1 MPCRFVL
8 TADYPAPSTYNPQ
21 NRAVYSRVGQ
31 ASSLPDRIGRL
42 EACPTFMFRIK
53 ICGITSIEDALV
65 AAEAG
70 ADAIGLNFYE
80 QSPRYVTA
88 QLAER
93 IVEELRGTYSADEI
107 AVYGV
112 FVNASADDILWVI
125 RDANLYG
132 TDCGLGIQ
140 LHGDEPPELIRE
152 LRSHGLGTSG
162 DLFQAFGHAPTV
174 PITRAFRCRDSNL
187 AQHAAYLAKCQELAA
202 LPQAVLLD
210 AYAPGSFG
218 GTGQVVDWNEV
229 RGRRDQ
235 LLGLPL
241 ILAGGLTPEN
251 VTQAIATAQPD
262 AVDVASGVES
272 SPGKK
277 DYAKTMAFVAAAK
290 KALAALDE

>member
-1 MPCRFVL
+1 
-8 TADYPAPSTYNPQ
+8 
-21 NRAVYSRVGQ
+21 
-31 ASSLPDRIGRL
+31 
-42 EACPTFMFRIK
+42 MFRIK
-53 ICGITSIEDALV
+53 ICGITSVEDALM

-88 QLAER
+88 QLAEK
-93 IVEELRGTYSADEI
+93 IVEELRGTYSADEV

-112 FVNASADDILWVI
+112 FVNATADDILWVI

-132 TDCGLGIQ
+132 NDRGLGIQ

-162 DLFQAFGHAPTV
+162 DLLQAFGHVPTV
-174 PITRAFRCRDSNL
+174 PITRAFRCRDADL
-187 AQHAAYLAKCQELAA
+187 AQHAAYLAKCQELGA

-210 AYAPGSFG
+210 AFAPGVYG
-218 GTGQVVDWNEV
+218 GTGQTVDWNAV
-229 RGRRDQ
+229 RERSKS
-235 LLGLPL
+235 LFGLPL
-241 ILAGGLTPEN
+241 VLAGGLTPEN
-251 VTQAIATAQPD
+251 VADAIATAKPD

-277 DYAKTMAFVAAAK
+277 DYAKTLAFVATAK
-290 KALAALDE
+290 KALAGLGR

>member
-1 MPCRFVL
+1 
-8 TADYPAPSTYNPQ
+8 
-21 NRAVYSRVGQ
+21 
-31 ASSLPDRIGRL
+31 
-42 EACPTFMFRIK
+42 MFRIK
-53 ICGITSIEDALV
+53 ICGITSIEDALM

-88 QLAER
+88 QQAER
-93 IVEELRGTYSADEI
+93 IVEELRGTYAADEV

-132 TDCGLGIQ
+132 TDRGLGIQ

-152 LRSHGLGTSG
+152 LRSHGLGTSD
-162 DLFQAFGHAPTV
+162 DLLQAFGHAPTV
-174 PITRAFRCRDSNL
+174 PITRAFRCQDSGL
-187 AQHAAYLAKCQELAA
+187 AQHAAYLAKCQELGA

-210 AYAPGSFG
+210 AFAPGAYG
-218 GTGQVVDWNEV
+218 GTGQTVDWNAV
-229 RGRRDQ
+229 RQRGES
-235 LLGLPL
+235 LIGLPL
-241 ILAGGLTPEN
+241 VLAGGLTPEN
-251 VTQAIATAQPD
+251 VADAISAARPD

-277 DYAKTMAFVAAAK
+277 DYAKTMAFVEAAK
-290 KALAALDE
+290 KGFAALDS